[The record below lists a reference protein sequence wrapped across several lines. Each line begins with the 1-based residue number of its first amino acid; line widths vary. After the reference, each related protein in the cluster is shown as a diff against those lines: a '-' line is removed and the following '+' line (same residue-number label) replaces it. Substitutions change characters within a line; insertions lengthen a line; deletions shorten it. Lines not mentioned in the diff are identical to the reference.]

1 MKVLFVAINSSYT
14 HSAPAVYAL
23 KRACN
28 EAGFPATCQ
37 EWSINSKRE
46 QVLAAILAEQA
57 DVICFSAYIWN
68 IEYLER
74 LLWGL
79 RPLLPQAFL
88 FMGGPQVHGEK
99 TALWPRFPM
108 MDALLF
114 GEGEALLPQ
123 LLAKIEDGDAKPALP
138 GLHWR
143 GSETPIEF
151 SPLLDIR
158 DLPIPYTQAD
168 LVSLAGHILYY
179 ESSRGCPF
187 ACSFCASAQE
197 PLRQKP
203 LEMVLADLQQLL
215 AGPVEQIKFVDRTF
229 NADGQ
234 RAAAICT
241 ALLRLYRP
249 GLSFHFEISPYLLP
263 EALLNSLC
271 AAPAGY
277 FRLEAGVQSLH
288 PPTLAA
294 IHRRGDWPQAKANLR
309 RLLKKDNLHLHL
321 DLIAGLPQETAASFA
336 VAFQELHDLA
346 PHYLQL
352 GFLKVLPGSLLA
364 AEAESAGIRYSPFPP
379 YQVIE
384 TESQSAAEL
393 LALHGAEEMVDAFY
407 NSGRFRQ
414 SLHLAGLCY
423 PGGAL
428 ALYLDLAQQKAA
440 QTKGNLSP
448 RQKAEL
454 LAALFAP
461 LDEAPLLLDALRFDW
476 YCYGNGEPLPPV
488 LQRPG
493 DSRSILTIGH
503 LPNLDAGG
511 LYRFSPAMSEPL
523 LLAFAMDSKKPPKE
537 INSLCAG
544 RYFERIS

>member
-108 MDALLF
+108 VDALLF

-158 DLPIPYTQAD
+158 ALPIPYTQAD

-179 ESSRGCPF
+179 ESSRG
-187 ACSFCASAQE
+187 
-197 PLRQKP
+197 
-203 LEMVLADLQQLL
+203 
-215 AGPVEQIKFVDRTF
+215 
-229 NADGQ
+229 
-234 RAAAICT
+234 
-241 ALLRLYRP
+241 
-249 GLSFHFEISPYLLP
+249 
-263 EALLNSLC
+263 
-271 AAPAGY
+271 
-277 FRLEAGVQSLH
+277 
-288 PPTLAA
+288 
-294 IHRRGDWPQAKANLR
+294 
-309 RLLKKDNLHLHL
+309 
-321 DLIAGLPQETAASFA
+321 
-336 VAFQELHDLA
+336 
-346 PHYLQL
+346 
-352 GFLKVLPGSLLA
+352 
-364 AEAESAGIRYSPFPP
+364 
-379 YQVIE
+379 
-384 TESQSAAEL
+384 
-393 LALHGAEEMVDAFY
+393 
-407 NSGRFRQ
+407 
-414 SLHLAGLCY
+414 
-423 PGGAL
+423 
-428 ALYLDLAQQKAA
+428 
-440 QTKGNLSP
+440 
-448 RQKAEL
+448 
-454 LAALFAP
+454 
-461 LDEAPLLLDALRFDW
+461 
-476 YCYGNGEPLPPV
+476 
-488 LQRPG
+488 
-493 DSRSILTIGH
+493 
-503 LPNLDAGG
+503 
-511 LYRFSPAMSEPL
+511 
-523 LLAFAMDSKKPPKE
+523 
-537 INSLCAG
+537 
-544 RYFERIS
+544 